1 MLLNNNKILVL
12 EKLKINN
19 KYVLMVMIM
28 KEVIERIIKFRD
40 DRDWKQFQTL
50 ENLAK
55 SISIESAELLENFQ
69 WDDNIDVEHVEEE
82 LADVL
87 IYSYLMAITMDVD
100 IKEIM
105 LKKIEKNEEKYPIN
119 KSRGKSTKYTEL
131 I

>member
-1 MLLNNNKILVL
+1 
-12 EKLKINN
+12 
-19 KYVLMVMIM
+19 M

-50 ENLAK
+50 DNLAK

-69 WDDNIDVEHVEEE
+69 WDTENINLKNVEEE

-100 IKEIM
+100 VKEIM
-105 LKKIEKNEEKYPIN
+105 LKKIEKNEKKI
-119 KSRGKSTKYTEL
+119 SC
-131 I
+131 

>member
-1 MLLNNNKILVL
+1 MRDT
-12 EKLKINN
+12 
-19 KYVLMVMIM
+19 M

-50 ENLAK
+50 DNLAK

-69 WDDNIDVEHVEEE
+69 WDTENINLKNVEEE

-100 IKEIM
+100 VKEIM
-105 LKKIEKNEEKYPIN
+105 LKKIEKNEKKYPVE
-119 KSRGKSTKYTEL
+119 KSKGISTKYTEL
-131 I
+131 

>member
-1 MLLNNNKILVL
+1 MRDT
-12 EKLKINN
+12 
-19 KYVLMVMIM
+19 M

-50 ENLAK
+50 DNLAK

-69 WDDNIDVEHVEEE
+69 WDTENINLKNVEEE

-100 IKEIM
+100 VKEIM
-105 LKKIEKNEEKYPIN
+105 IKKKEKNEKKI
-119 KSRGKSTKYTEL
+119 SC
-131 I
+131 

>member
-1 MLLNNNKILVL
+1 
-12 EKLKINN
+12 
-19 KYVLMVMIM
+19 M
-28 KEVIERIIKFRD
+28 KEITDRIIKFRD
-40 DRDWKQFQTL
+40 DRDWKQFQSL

-69 WDDNIDVEHVEEE
+69 WDNNYDIEHVKEE

-105 LKKIEKNEEKYPIN
+105 LKKIEKNEEKYPVE
-119 KSRGKSTKYTEL
+119 KSKGKSTKYNKL
-131 I
+131 F

>member
-1 MLLNNNKILVL
+1 
-12 EKLKINN
+12 
-19 KYVLMVMIM
+19 M

-50 ENLAK
+50 DNLAK

-69 WDDNIDVEHVEEE
+69 WDTENINLKNVEEE

-100 IKEIM
+100 VKEIM
-105 LKKIEKNEEKYPIN
+105 LKKIEKNEKKYPVE
-119 KSRGKSTKYTEL
+119 KSKGISTKYTEL
-131 I
+131 

>member
-1 MLLNNNKILVL
+1 
-12 EKLKINN
+12 
-19 KYVLMVMIM
+19 M

-50 ENLAK
+50 DNLAK

-69 WDDNIDVEHVEEE
+69 WDTENINLKNVEEE

-100 IKEIM
+100 VKENM
-105 LKKIEKNEEKYPIN
+105 LKKIEKNEKKYPVE
-119 KSRGKSTKYTEL
+119 KSKGISTKYTEL
-131 I
+131 